1 MRDRRLDVSRG
12 VAVGV
17 DFPTA
22 GGRRSGRSRGL
33 RVALVAALACAPLT
47 AVPSAAEAGVDTG
60 AVSAGRAGSPGW
72 SGSKVLPSLRRNLV
86 AYYDFEHP
94 VKGDPATERDL
105 GLSGTN
111 ISLINGGASM
121 RVRDGAFPGSSYSIR
136 TKQVNPT
143 TAGNDDWKAGVYS
156 ATGVPSLHAFDGVK
170 EASIMGWFKVTGPNP
185 NPNSTTPDPADYFD
199 AVGLAGVL
207 SGDSQGHNV
216 RALLEV
222 ISVSGQLR
230 VVALGRRIDTG
241 SSQTFAA
248 NEDWQSVLPL
258 GTWVFLAA
266 TFDFDNATMTLY
278 KNGQPLDGSYVL
290 PGDPWAV
297 SGPPEPDLTSAT
309 DPRGIKIGG
318 SYPQN
323 TEERN
328 PCNCRMDSLMFL
340 NRVVTP
346 GEVRQQYRR
355 AVTNGSRAPLTNHT
369 GPV

>member
-1 MRDRRLDVSRG
+1 MRDRRSDVSRG
-12 VAVGV
+12 AVDLPV
-17 DFPTA
+17 I
-22 GGRRSGRSRGL
+22 GGSRSRRL
-33 RVALVAALACAPLT
+33 WTALVAVLVCSPLA
-47 AVPSAAEAGVDTG
+47 AVPVAAQAGVGT
-60 AVSAGRAGSPGW
+60 ASAGQAGSPGR
-72 SGSKVLPSLRRNLV
+72 SGSEVLPGLRRNLV
-86 AYYDFEHP
+86 AYYDFDHP
-94 VKGDPATERDL
+94 VPGDPAEERDR
-105 GLSGTN
+105 GFSGTN
-111 ISLINGGASM
+111 LDLVNGGASM
-121 RVRDGAFPGSSYSIR
+121 RVRDGAFPGSRYSIQ
-136 TKQVNPT
+136 TKQVNPG

-156 ATGVPSLHAFDGVK
+156 ATGVPGLHAFNGVR
-170 EASIMGWFKVTGPNP
+170 EASIMGWFKMTGPNP
-185 NPNSTTPDPADYFD
+185 NPNSGTPDTADYYD

-216 RALLEV
+216 RALVEV

-248 NEDWQSVLPL
+248 NEDWRSVLPL

-266 TFDFDNATMTLY
+266 TFDFDNMTMKLY
-278 KNGQPLDGSYVL
+278 KDGRALDGSYVVT
-290 PGDPWAV
+290 GDPWAV
-297 SGPPEPDLTSAT
+297 AGPPEPDVTSAT

-328 PCNCRMDSLMFL
+328 PCNCRIDSVMFL

-355 AVTNGSRAPLTNHT
+355 AMTRRQ
-369 GPV
+369 